1 MQSII
6 KRYTP
11 PTCTLK
17 IFSPRFNLIPNQKLN
32 FELHIDDPIL
42 PEEQQISLQGNYQQL
57 QLLAIAIQQ
66 YIQQFLQSS
75 PVELPQG
82 KTPYLQ
88 TLNLLK
94 HQLNWDL
101 LPNHKIELSTT
112 QLFDLANA
120 LGQFQ
125 QEISQF
131 NTSKPQIS
139 KLILIAGISAGSLLL
154 IFATNKLLFSQTTK
168 TVTSTPTTQT
178 VSPEIEPDNII
189 ITPDL
194 PPPALIKKPQ
204 LKLPATWQDYS
215 KIQPPT
221 KVQIPPSVTSLNP
234 PTPDNQTV
242 VETQAIAPVATPP
255 NALYSTTLP
264 RVYPGTSSKIVQPD
278 SLTKTFTSP
287 AEEVQVYFQRRWQPP
302 EDLKEKL
309 EYRIIIN
316 SRGRIEEMIPIGRI
330 SQDHLQ
336 SIKPPTTAKIIDSPI
351 KSTQKVSIR
360 LILTPQGIVQT
371 LAEQ

>member
-1 MQSII
+1 MPSII

-17 IFSPRFNLIPNQKLN
+17 IFRSRFNLIPNQNLN
-32 FELHIDDPIL
+32 FELHIDDPRL
-42 PEEQQISLQGNYQQL
+42 FEDQQVSLQGNYQQL
-57 QLLAIAIQQ
+57 QLLATAIQQ
-66 YIQQFLQSS
+66 YIEQFLQSCV
-75 PVELPQG
+75 VELPQK
-82 KTPYLQ
+82 KTPSLQ

-120 LGQFQ
+120 LRQFQ
-125 QEISQF
+125 QDISQLK
-131 NTSKPQIS
+131 KPKIS
-139 KLILIAGISAGSLLL
+139 KLSLIARISAGSLLL
-154 IFATNKLLFSQTTK
+154 VFATNKLLFSQTTK
-168 TVTSTPTTQT
+168 TVTSIPTTQT
-178 VSPEIEPDNII
+178 VSPEAEPDNII

-194 PPPALIKKPQ
+194 PPPALRKKPQ
-204 LKLPATWQDYS
+204 LKLPATWQDYT

-221 KVQIPPSVTSLNP
+221 KVQIPSPINSPTP

-242 VETQAIAPVATPP
+242 VETQAIAPVTTPANP
-255 NALYSTTLP
+255 LFSQRVPKLYPETA
-264 RVYPGTSSKIVQPD
+264 SKIVQPD
-278 SLTKTFTSP
+278 SLTKTIISP
-287 AEEVQVYFQRRWQPP
+287 TEEVQVYFQRRWQPP

-309 EYRIIIN
+309 EYRLIIN
-316 SRGRIEEMIPIGRI
+316 SQGRIEKMIPLGRI
-330 SQDHLQ
+330 SQYHLQ
-336 SIKPPTTAKIIDSPI
+336 SIKPAITAQIIDSPL
-351 KSTQKVSIR
+351 KSAQQVSIR